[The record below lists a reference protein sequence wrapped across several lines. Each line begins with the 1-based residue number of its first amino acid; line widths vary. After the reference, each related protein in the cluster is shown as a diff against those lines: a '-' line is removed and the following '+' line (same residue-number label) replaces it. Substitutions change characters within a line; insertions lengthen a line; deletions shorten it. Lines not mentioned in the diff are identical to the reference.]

1 MKAWLGHVRRWRQWL
16 SRPALGAIAL
26 AIVAVAFN
34 FHVLRPAQRELTIL
48 QRESAVL
55 RVQHRLN
62 GSVEKENPR
71 LQLVHFYESFPS
83 GASAPNWLGRIH
95 AAAED
100 NHLELMQGDYRVI
113 RKRNEQLAQYQMIL
127 PVKGSYPDIRN
138 FINAVLSDLPS
149 ISLDQIAFER
159 QKIGESSVQATV
171 RLTLFMRDES

>member
-1 MKAWLGHVRRWRQWL
+1 MNAWLGHIRRWRQWL
-16 SRPALGAIAL
+16 NWPALVAIAM
-26 AIVAVAFN
+26 AIAAVAFN
-34 FHVLRPAQRELTIL
+34 FSVLRPAQRELTAL
-48 QRESAVL
+48 QHKSAVL
-55 RVQHRLN
+55 RVQH
-62 GSVEKENPR
+62 GPDGYAASESPR
-71 LQLVHFYESFPS
+71 LQLVRFYESFPS

-95 AAAED
+95 AAAQA

-113 RKRNEQLAQYQMIL
+113 RKGQQRLAQYQMTL